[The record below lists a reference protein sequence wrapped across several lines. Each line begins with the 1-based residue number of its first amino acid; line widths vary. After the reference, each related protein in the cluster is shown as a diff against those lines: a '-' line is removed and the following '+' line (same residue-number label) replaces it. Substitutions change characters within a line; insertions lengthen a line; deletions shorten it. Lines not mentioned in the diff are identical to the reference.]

1 MRPWHQ
7 PSDSRI
13 WYERAHL
20 AAPTTPA
27 WIRHKVG
34 FFLNHPRAD
43 SDVLLALADMLI
55 EASETASLMGLQA
68 TLAPELRR
76 LADLPRRL
84 APFRAEDRRTIG

>member
-1 MRPWHQ
+1 MHPWHQ
-7 PSDSRI
+7 PSDPRI

-27 WIRHKVG
+27 WIRHSVG
-34 FFLNHPRAD
+34 FFLKHPRAD
-43 SDVLLALADMLI
+43 SDALLALADALT
-55 EASETASLMGLQA
+55 EASEAAALTCHQA

-84 APFRAEDRRTIG
+84 APFRAEHCTA